1 MIICNL
7 KMLLSKP
14 GIFIPSEDTAGYTL
28 MAAFDENAP
37 NMDVYLQTM
46 SLFDW
51 LDMSDDKP
59 VKKYIPISDE
69 NGAPNKLQGLYFR
82 SDLPIGV
89 LGILNTI
96 TEVMSALDLSKLHS
110 DIDRLSV
117 GDTVFMSGMYSTI
130 IDQLISAHKNHS
142 LKFKKVTDK
151 IQGLTNITF
160 PMTVTSLEGGNIVLN
175 IVPYLLPVIPVA
187 DMTLPMS
194 KMDALRPYFKILE

>member
-1 MIICNL
+1 
-7 KMLLSKP
+7 MLLSKP
-14 GIFIPSEDTAGYTL
+14 GIFIPSEDTTGYTL
-28 MAAFDENAP
+28 MAAFDENAS

-59 VKKYIPISDE
+59 VKKYVPISDE

-82 SDLPIGV
+82 SDLPVGV

-117 GDTVFMSGMYSTI
+117 GDTVFMSGMYSTV

-142 LKFKKVTDK
+142 LKFKKV
-151 IQGLTNITF
+151 
-160 PMTVTSLEGGNIVLN
+160 LEGGNIVLN